1 MKTQLRAKQTF
12 LFLLLT
18 ILAPGLRAQGLG
30 ELARNAGMHYGT
42 MVHKAQFTKAGP
54 EYKQT
59 LIDEF
64 SMVFPENEIKW
75 DAIEPARGVF
85 KFAYPDSV
93 IDFAQA
99 NGKKSRGHF
108 MLWHTN
114 IPYWVTSRKSG
125 TNKWT
130 RTELMSILKNHITT
144 VMGHYKGR
152 ISEYDVVN
160 EPINIGYGEPFGLR
174 NSFWYDIIGP
184 DYIDSCFVW
193 AHRADPDAYL
203 YLNEYGAE
211 AASSAE
217 YPKRDSLYKFVK
229 ELQGRGVPIHG
240 VGFEGHFGNYINTGT
255 ISANMKKLG
264 ELGLR
269 VSITELDMMYT
280 SNLPNNWKNL
290 MNAALANFNC
300 TTFVTWGIDDL
311 HSWKGKDCGCLVW
324 DTLFQ
329 KKPLIYKA
337 LSDALKAAD
346 PTITTKRKAFAALP
360 PASPTLILPKVM
372 NINLAIA
379 PDSKNP
385 SIIIDNNDAA
395 CTYDSVWTASTFT
408 PGYMGANYV
417 IDGTDKLD
425 RDRWAKWTPTIPESA
440 PYKVFVRWVAGGNR
454 PVAAPIQIK
463 YANGDTTVRVNQ
475 TINGGRWLYL
485 GTFAMNKGTDNFVK
499 LFASDPGYTTADG
512 VLFERQQSTGIS
524 QTRPDARI
532 ITTPQPFKNGCTVS
546 LSAGLLLHSV
556 TVYALSGAVVESQ
569 TAIDSYQT
577 TIGST
582 LMPGIYLVKVRTSA
596 GEYHTKIT
604 KIR

>member
-1 MKTQLRAKQTF
+1 MKTQLYTTKILIYA
-12 LFLLLT
+12 FLL
-18 ILAPGLRAQGLG
+18 IASASAVAQGLG
-30 ELARNAGMHYGT
+30 QLGANAGLLYGT

-75 DAIEPARGVF
+75 DAIEPSRGVF
-85 KFAYPDSV
+85 QFAYPDSV

-108 MLWHTN
+108 MIWHTN

-125 TNKWT
+125 TYKWT
-130 RTELMSILKNHITT
+130 RAELMSILKNHITT
-144 VMGHYKGR
+144 VISHYKGR

-160 EPINIGYGEPFGLR
+160 EPFNIGYDKPFGLR

-184 DYIDSCFVW
+184 DYIDSAFVW

-229 ELQGRGVPIHG
+229 ELQSRGVPIHG
-240 VGFEGHFGNYINTGT
+240 VGFEGHFGNYINAGT
-255 ISANMKKLG
+255 ISANMKKIG

-269 VSITELDMMYT
+269 VSITELDMMNT
-280 SNLPNNWKNL
+280 SNMPNNWKNL
-290 MNAALANFNC
+290 MNAALSNFNC

-346 PTITTKRKAFAALP
+346 PTISAKRKAFAALP
-360 PASPTLILPKVM
+360 PSSPTLIRPKVM
-372 NINLAIA
+372 NIDLSVA
-379 PDSKNP
+379 PDSKNQT
-385 SIIIDNNDAA
+385 IIIDNSDAA
-395 CTYDSVWTASTFT
+395 CTYDSAWTASTFT
-408 PGYMGANYV
+408 PGYMGANYM

-425 RDRWAKWTPTIPESA
+425 LDRWAKWTPDIPA
-440 PYKVFVRWVAGGNR
+440 PALYKVFIRWVAGGNR

-463 YANGDTTVRVNQ
+463 YATGDTTIRVNQ
-475 TINGGRWLYL
+475 TLNGNRWLYL
-485 GTFAMNKGTDNFVK
+485 GTFAMNKGTANFVK

-512 VLFERQQSTGIS
+512 VLFEQQSTTGIA

-532 ITTPQPFKNGCTVS
+532 ITGAQPFTGSCNVS
-546 LSAGLLLHSV
+546 LSAGLLLQSV
-556 TVYALSGAVVESQ
+556 TVYSLSGTVVESQ
-569 TAIDSYQT
+569 SGIDSYQT

-582 LMPGIYLVKVRTSA
+582 LSPGVYLVRVRTIA
-596 GEYHTKIT
+596 GEYNTKIT